1 MTRGQGEL
9 VVADARERRAKEVE
23 TTRPTDIGDDTN
35 IVGVGVG
42 WGVKSE
48 SFASALSALHFDRGM
63 KRPAQAIQLM
73 KRSGRVLQFTFRRT
87 DDATR
92 RRDATVRL
100 LFRRSSS
107 SVRVLSVLRR
117 VVHLTDPVDPVHYW
131 MSHDM
136 SH

>member
-63 KRPAQAIQLM
+63 KRPAQAEA
-73 KRSGRVLQFTFRRT
+73 KRPRFAVYVS
-87 DDATR
+87 TR
-92 RRDATVRL
+92 RRDATT
-100 LFRRSSS
+100 RRDGSAIISTFEFERPRPGCPFFVAS
-107 SVRVLSVLRR
+107 II
-117 VVHLTDPVDPVHYW
+117 TDPVDPVHYW

>member
-63 KRPAQAIQLM
+63 KRPAQAEA
-73 KRSGRVLQFTFRRT
+73 KRPRFAVYVS
-87 DDATR
+87 TR
-92 RRDATVRL
+92 RRDATTRRDGSAIISTFEFERPRPVRSSS
-100 LFRRSSS
+100 RRSS
-107 SVRVLSVLRR
+107 
-117 VVHLTDPVDPVHYW
+117 H
-131 MSHDM
+131 
-136 SH
+136 

>member
-63 KRPAQAIQLM
+63 KRPAQAEA
-73 KRSGRVLQFTFRRT
+73 KRPRFAVYVS
-87 DDATR
+87 TR